1 MTEKLKNREVIFEF
15 TPIGGIMRVAAVD
28 VATGTEAIVQCPQT
42 LGEAGFQRAGLQKL
56 EYVLRKNG
64 VIT

>member
-15 TPIGGIMRVAAVD
+15 TPIGAIMRVAAVD
-28 VATGTEAIVQCPQT
+28 VATGTEAIVQCPASM
-42 LGEAGFQRAGLQKL
+42 GEAAFKRAGLQKL

-64 VIT
+64 LI